1 MPPEQRWRKR
11 NKSFVNL
18 INRDL
23 RFTSARAFSLWE
35 PRRLAMSSSCQVKM
49 PMGLRME
56 TRFRPS
62 FI

>member
-23 RFTSARAFSLWE
+23 RFTSARAFSPWE
-35 PRRLAMSSSCQVKM
+35 PRRLAILAFCQVK
-49 PMGLRME
+49 PYSLLAKGMG
-56 TRFRPS
+56 FS
-62 FI
+62 S